1 MPTGSTPISRKDVR
15 QALASGL
22 TTALTGAQAVYR
34 YQKSDF
40 DQQSPVVRILS
51 SGSERPAMT
60 AQGIRSKFSFTV
72 ELWVLYANGA
82 TWTEENAEDAMD
94 TLEQQVISYVAAN
107 QVTSTWT
114 TLRYGRPSTLGNVT
128 VGGAPYLVEEIVLVA
143 EVYG

>member
-1 MPTGSTPISRKDVR
+1 MPLGDVPISRKDVR

-22 TTALTGAQAVYR
+22 TTALTAAQAVYR

-40 DQQSPVVRILS
+40 SQQSPVVRVYS

-60 AQGIRSKFSFTV
+60 ARGIRSKFFFTV
-72 ELWVLYANGA
+72 ELWVLYANGT
-82 TWTEENAEDAMD
+82 TWDEEDAEDAMD
-94 TLEQQVISYVAAN
+94 TLEQQVMGYVANN
-107 QVTSTWT
+107 QVTTTWT